1 MPGLD
6 CKSCYCLELPMMEY
20 SAALDLQH
28 YLVSARQRR
37 AIENDIIL
45 ILEHPPVFTLGR
57 RGGIENLKVSK
68 AFLKRLNIPVIQ
80 VERGGDITF
89 HGPGQLV
96 VYPIVDLAEAGL
108 KIIDYVTGLE
118 EIMIRTVSDWK
129 ISAGR
134 NSVNRGIWMADK
146 KLGSVGISVK
156 RGVSFHGCALNVNL
170 SLKPFHWI
178 HPCGLVDVGVT
189 SMAQELSKS
198 IIMKPVRDAMKHH
211 LASVFEFNLVKIEHP
226 RMVPF
231 LENYID
237 RNIFMTSSRRT

>member
-1 MPGLD
+1 MPGHG
-6 CKSCYCLELPMMEY
+6 CKSCYCLKLPMMEY

-28 YLVSARQRR
+28 CLVSARQRR
-37 AIENDIIL
+37 AIENDIVL

-57 RGGIENLKVSK
+57 RGGIENLKVSR

-118 EIMIRTVSDWK
+118 EIMIRTVSDWE
-129 ISAGR
+129 IFAGR
-134 NSVNRGIWMADK
+134 NSVNRGIWMANK

-156 RGVSFHGCALNVNL
+156 RGISFHGCALNVSL

-178 HPCGLVDVGVT
+178 HPCGLVDISVT

-198 IIMKPVRDAMKHH
+198 IFMKPVQDAMKHH
-211 LASVFEFNLVKIEHP
+211 FASVFGFNLVEIEHP
-226 RMVPF
+226 GMIPF

-237 RNIFMTSSRRT
+237 WNFFMTSSRET